1 MRFAYAE
8 AMVDPSFWAPLA
20 RAAEDAGYDAMTVA
34 DSICYPEVG
43 DSRYPYNPD
52 GSREFLEDK
61 PFIEPF
67 TLIAAL
73 GAVTTRLE
81 FATFVLKAPVRHPL
95 LIAKAAAS
103 TVVMNGGRLLLGMG
117 VSPWREDFLATGV
130 PWERRGRRTDETV
143 EIVRALLAGGYA
155 SYRGEAYDLP
165 SVKLCPVP
173 DEPVPL
179 LIGGH
184 SEAALRRA
192 ARLGD
197 GWMHAGGGPE
207 ALPDLLRRLAE
218 LRDEHGR
225 ADQPFRV
232 FAASVDA
239 YSVDGLRALEEQGVT
254 DVIVGFRWP
263 YQTGPD
269 TEPLQAKLD
278 ALRRYADEVI
288 AKARP

>member
-1 MRFAYAE
+1 VRFTYAE

-20 RAAEDAGYDAMTVA
+20 QAAEDAGYDAMTVA
-34 DSICYPEVG
+34 DSVCYPQVG
-43 DSRYPYNPD
+43 ESTYPYNPD

-81 FATFVLKAPVRHPL
+81 FATFVLKAPIRHPL
-95 LIAKAAAS
+95 HIAKSAS
-103 TVVMNGGRLLLGMG
+103 STAVLNGGRLLLGVG
-117 VSPWREDFLATGV
+117 VSPWREDFRATGV
-130 PWERRGRRTDETV
+130 PWERRGKRLDESI
-143 EIVRALLAGGYA
+143 EIVRALMAGGYT
-155 SYRGEAYDLP
+155 SYDGEAYQVQP
-165 SVKLCPVP
+165 VKLCPVP
-173 DEPVPL
+173 AEPVPI

-218 LRDEHGR
+218 LREEHGR
-225 ADQPFRV
+225 ADVPFRI
-232 FAASVDA
+232 FAASADA
-239 YSVDGLRALEEQGVT
+239 YSADGLKALEDQGVT

-263 YQTGPD
+263 YQEGPD
-269 TEPLQAKLD
+269 TEPLADKVD
-278 ALRRYADEVI
+278 ALRRYADSVI
-288 AKARP
+288 GKVRA

>member
-1 MRFAYAE
+1 VRFTYAE
-8 AMVDPSFWAPLA
+8 AMVDPTFWAPLA

-34 DSICYPEVG
+34 DSLCYPEEG

-52 GSREFLEDK
+52 GSREFLEGK

-95 LIAKAAAS
+95 LIAKSAAS
-103 TVVMNGGRLLLGMG
+103 TAVLNGGRLLLGMG

-130 PWERRGRRTDETV
+130 PWEGRGRRMDETV
-143 EIVRALLAGGYA
+143 EVVRALLAGGYV
-155 SYRGEAYDLP
+155 AYHGAAIDMP
-165 SVKLCPVP
+165 AVKLCPVP
-173 DEPVPL
+173 EQPVPL

-218 LRDEHGR
+218 LRAEHGR
-225 ADQPFRV
+225 EREPFRV
-232 FAASVDA
+232 FAATADA
-239 YSVDGLRALEEQGVT
+239 YSVDGLRALEDQGVT

-263 YQTGPD
+263 YHEGPD
-269 TEPLQAKLD
+269 TEPLQDKLD
-278 ALRRYADEVI
+278 ALRRYADTVM
-288 AKARP
+288 AKARG